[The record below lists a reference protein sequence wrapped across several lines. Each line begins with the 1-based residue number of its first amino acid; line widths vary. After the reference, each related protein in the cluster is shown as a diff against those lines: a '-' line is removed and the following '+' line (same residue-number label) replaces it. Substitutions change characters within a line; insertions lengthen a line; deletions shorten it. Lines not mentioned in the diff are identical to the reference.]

1 MSCHDINTSSFNAIF
16 VLEDCHAT
24 PALLLAR
31 LIRLMT
37 LASRQ
42 SVSALNEYLCADQG
56 DTLVSKKGRRA
67 RLPTQV
73 LLVPSYMVAG
83 NLEHV
88 LFPEHDLQVFV
99 IDLLDHC
106 DADTA
111 QRHPVALL

>member
-1 MSCHDINTSSFNAIF
+1 VSRHKHESFNAIF

-31 LIRLMT
+31 LIRLLT

-56 DTLVSKKGRRA
+56 DTLVSKKLARA
-67 RLPTQV
+67 RLPTHV